1 MSSWFEGEVVANG
14 IKQHYART
22 GGDRPVLVLAHGATD
37 SGLCWTRLALALES
51 DYDVVM
57 PDARGHGL
65 SEAPENAYGSVDQ
78 AADLAALIDA
88 LGLGQPAVG
97 GHSMGARTVMRLVAD
112 YPGLATCAFLEDPPI
127 RVSERRPATPGR
139 PSPGDAIRQTV
150 LTGRAEGREALL
162 ALGRS
167 TRPTWAEIEFE
178 PWVDAK
184 LHVSDRFL
192 NDFARPLDDW
202 RDLLARASC
211 PVLLITADPERGAI
225 VTPEAAEAARQIQPA
240 LRVERIGDAGH
251 NIRREQFDHF
261 LTTVRAF
268 LAQYARARAAANA

>member
-1 MSSWFEGEVVANG
+1 MSSWFEGDIVANG

-22 GGDRPVLVLAHGATD
+22 GGDKPVLVLAHGATD
-37 SGLCWTRLALALES
+37 SGLCWTRLAQALEGEF
-51 DYDVVM
+51 DVVM
-57 PDARGHGL
+57 PDARGHGR
-65 SEAPENAYGSVDQ
+65 SDAPGNAYGGVDQ

-112 YPGLATCAFLEDPPI
+112 HPGIATCAVLEDPPI
-127 RVSERRPATPGR
+127 WIGERPTTPGR
-139 PSPGDAIRQTV
+139 SNPADQIRQTV
-150 LTGRAEGREALL
+150 LTGRTEGHDALL

-167 TRPTWAEIEFE
+167 TRPTWAEVEFE

-184 LHVSDRFL
+184 LHVSDQFL

-211 PVLLITADPERGAI
+211 PVLLITADPDQGAI
-225 VTPEAAEAARQIQPA
+225 VTPEAAEAARQLQPE
-240 LRVERIGDAGH
+240 LQVERIGEAGH
-251 NIRREQFDHF
+251 NIRREQFDRY
-261 LTTVRAF
+261 LTVVRRF
-268 LAQYARARAAANA
+268 LAQYASRPAAVRA